1 MLIDMLSTSNQV
13 SFNIKLAEILGLHA
27 AIYISELM
35 NIYVKAEKKNKL
47 DNNHFKLVR
56 SYMTS
61 RTTLDEHEQIEIE
74 EYLLKLGV
82 VDRGEEPDT
91 LSLNITNLTAI
102 MMSPDEQLIDNA
114 KKKRKPKATKVEK
127 IKEALRARVTVQ
139 NQELKEAYYGWIDSV
154 YDRQGWMTGPCVD
167 VAQKTVDEFSNR
179 NLDVALKLIEIASV
193 HGHRD
198 IQWAINKYN
207 QEFMI
212 SYSTTPEVRRVTTR
226 CTQLSSEVF

>member
-47 DNNHFKLVR
+47 ENNHFKLVR

-61 RTTLDEHEQIEIE
+61 RTTLDESEQIEIE

-82 VDRGEEPDT
+82 VDKGEEPDT

-102 MMSPDEQLIDNA
+102 MMSPDEQMIDKA
-114 KKKRKPKATKVEK
+114 KKKRKPRTTKVEK
-127 IKEALRARVTVQ
+127 IKEALKSRVTVQ
-139 NQELKEAYYGWIDSV
+139 NRELKEAYYGWIDSV

-179 NLDVALKLIEIASV
+179 NLDVALKLLEIASV

-198 IQWAINKYN
+198 IQWAIDKYN
-207 QEFMI
+207 HEFKI

-226 CTQLSSEVF
+226 NSQLSREVF

>member
-47 DNNHFKLVR
+47 ENNHFKLVR

-61 RTTLDEHEQIEIE
+61 RTTLDESEQIEIE

-82 VDRGEEPDT
+82 VDKGEETDT

-102 MMSPDEQLIDNA
+102 MMSPDEQMIDKA
-114 KKKRKPKATKVEK
+114 KKKRKPRTTKAEK
-127 IKEALRARVTVQ
+127 IKEALKSRVTVQ
-139 NQELKEAYYGWIDSV
+139 NRELKEAYYGWIDSV

-179 NLDVALKLIEIASV
+179 NLDVALKLLEIASV

-198 IQWAINKYN
+198 IQWAIDKYN
-207 QEFMI
+207 HEFKI
-212 SYSTTPEVRRVTTR
+212 SYSTTPEVRRVPTR
-226 CTQLSSEVF
+226 NSQLSREVF